1 MKKLLS
7 AVLIALLAGMPALA
21 EAQSSGKPAQPPKA
35 AKSSKQAWADWSKV
49 ARIEAGSTINLTVAG
64 NLRVARMFVSADDA
78 GLTVLDLSVPSLSW
92 RVKSVLRD
100 TAAENPE
107 RYGDAHGSFKVDDV
121 LVSQDGVFLSDQRVA
136 ATEDVVIRVPRE
148 RVVEVSRPNENV
160 TATKVASGFLG
171 YLLGGT
177 LGGGIGAAIAGPVGG
192 AMGAL
197 IGLVAGIW
205 IGIWR
210 GSKVNDNPIVYR
222 APAPP
227 A

>member
-64 NLRVARMFVSADDA
+64 NLRVARMFVSANDA
-78 GLTVLDLSVPSLSW
+78 GMTVLNLSAPSLSG

-100 TAAENPE
+100 TATEHPE
-107 RYGDAHGSFKVDDV
+107 RYDSSFKVDDV
-121 LVSQDGVFLSDQRVA
+121 RVSQDGVFLKDQRVA
-136 ATEDVVIRVPRE
+136 ATDDVVIRVPRE
-148 RVVEVSRPNENV
+148 RVVEVSRPKENV
-160 TATKVASGFLG
+160 AAARIGGGLLG
-171 YLLGGT
+171 YVLGPLVGGT
-177 LGGGIGAAIAGPVGG
+177 IGRVVAGTAGLVYGLLVG
-192 AMGAL
+192 M
-197 IGLVAGIW
+197 VAGIW

-210 GSKVNDNPIVYR
+210 GGKVNDNPIIYR